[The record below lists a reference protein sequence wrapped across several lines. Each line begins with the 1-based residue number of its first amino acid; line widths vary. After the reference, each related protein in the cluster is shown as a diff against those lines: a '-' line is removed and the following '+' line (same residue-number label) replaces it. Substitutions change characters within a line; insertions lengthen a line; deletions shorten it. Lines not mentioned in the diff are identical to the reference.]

1 MSLAQGT
8 ASLAGLALFPL
19 QSVLFPQGLLSL
31 KVFEARYLDLMSQ
44 CLREGTPFG
53 VVRLT
58 QGQEVHRA
66 GDAVTFEPMGCL
78 AEVISCDSTQPGIL
92 QVRCRGTQRFR
103 AAQPRR
109 GSDGLWSAQVELI
122 DDDARVMPPP
132 EFLGATKALAQAIKA
147 LALQGTQ
154 PFLEPYQLDEAGW
167 VANRWCEL
175 LPIPQTAR
183 QKLMELE
190 DPVVRLKLVDEFL
203 RSRGVI
209 EA

>member
-1 MSLAQGT
+1 MSTTQMA
-8 ASLAGLALFPL
+8 ASVADLSLFPL

-44 CLREGTPFG
+44 CLREGVPFG

-58 QGQEVHRA
+58 QGHEVQRP
-66 GDAVTFEPMGCL
+66 GEAVTFETLGCL

-92 QVRCRGTQRFR
+92 QVRCRGTRRFR
-103 AAQPRR
+103 ASHLQR
-109 GSDGLWSAQVELI
+109 GNDGLWSARADLI
-122 DDDARVMPPP
+122 DDDARVLPPP
-132 EFLGATKALAQAIKA
+132 EFLAATKALAQAIKA
-147 LALQGTQ
+147 LALQ
-154 PFLEPYQLDEAGW
+154 
-167 VANRWCEL
+167 
-175 LPIPQTAR
+175 PIPQTAR